1 MPAPGFAELVRWFFR
16 LRVRFRVRGD
26 SMRPL
31 IADGDE
37 VLVDTS
43 AYRHSTPCTDDIV
56 VTRHPYQRD
65 ETIIKRVAAVD
76 ENGALQLIGLNPD
89 ESTDSRTFGSV
100 SPDKLVG
107 RVTSRFQ

>member
-1 MPAPGFAELVRWFFR
+1 MRWFFR

-43 AYRHSTPCTDDIV
+43 AYRHST
-56 VTRHPYQRD
+56 
-65 ETIIKRVAAVD
+65 
-76 ENGALQLIGLNPD
+76 
-89 ESTDSRTFGSV
+89 
-100 SPDKLVG
+100 
-107 RVTSRFQ
+107 